1 MLPLEKER
9 LIAGL
14 KARIAGHEAGRRGSV
29 SAFSLGAPEI
39 DRLLPDGGIRQGALH
54 EVAAAAY
61 RDIGAATGFLVSL
74 ALCSS
79 RNSSLPVLWCETVR
93 PPFDMG
99 RLYGPGLSAF
109 GMGPE
114 SLVFAM
120 PPSDA
125 DCLWTMEEALRS
137 QAFAAVIGEIDG
149 RSSALSLAVT
159 RRLQLAAEE
168 SATPVLLFTGH
179 AKEGASVAVTRW
191 RIASAR
197 SGTVFYVDEKEMLPG
212 APRWEVALTRS
223 RGGKPGSWIVEWDK
237 AMCAFGVVLR
247 SKNSLAEQEHVTEH
261 SPSIMPFR
269 QTI

>member
-14 KARIAGHEAGRRGSV
+14 KARIASHETGGRGSV

-39 DRLLPDGGIRQGALH
+39 DCLLPDGGIRKGALH
-54 EVAAAAY
+54 EIAASAY

-74 ALCSS
+74 ALCSG
-79 RNSSLPVLWCETVR
+79 RNSSLPLLWCETVR

-114 SLVFAM
+114 RLVLAM
-120 PPSDA
+120 PPSDT

-137 QAFAAVIGEIDG
+137 RAFAAVIGEIDG
-149 RSSALSLAVT
+149 RSFALNLAVT

-168 SATPVLLFTGH
+168 SATPLLLFTGH
-179 AKEGASVAVTRW
+179 ATEGASVAVTRW
-191 RIASAR
+191 RVASAP
-197 SGTVFYVDEKEMLPG
+197 SGTISYVDEREMLPG

-223 RGGKPGSWIVEWDK
+223 RGGQPGSWIVEWDE
-237 AMCAFGVVLR
+237 AMCAFGVVSR
-247 SKNSLAEQEHVTEH
+247 SRDSLPGQVHVTEP

-269 QTI
+269 QTA